1 MPETLHGIVERIT
14 YHNPTSHYAVAR
26 LMPTPPPGDTRRQT
40 RTQPGAVTIVGYFP
54 VLGVGESLR
63 ILGEWVVHP
72 EYGRQFKVEDHELLV
87 PATAEGI
94 ERYLASG
101 AVRGVGPVTARR
113 IVQAFGVDALTVV
126 ESSPE
131 RLTEVE
137 GIGSVR
143 AETIARAMA
152 EHRDTRDVMIFLQ
165 SHGVTP
171 GFAGRIYR
179 HYGRRTVGIIRENP
193 YRLADEVHGIGFR
206 TADRLAARLGVEPI
220 SPYRLQAGLRYVL
233 GEASAEGHVYLPR
246 DALVEQTCAT
256 LDIDAL
262 HVDNA
267 LATMADEAGVVIEEA
282 PRTPWPAGDDPGF
295 IGIYLGHLYEAER
308 GAAACLTTLVAECSG
323 LDDPQTIQD
332 EIRRLTATE
341 GQHLSPEQADAV
353 ELAFTSGV
361 AVITGGPGTGKT
373 TCINCLLRLFEGQGL
388 RAVLA
393 APTGRAA
400 KRLTEATGREARTIH
415 RLLEYAYSPD
425 TLTLHFGRD
434 ADDPLDAQ
442 AVIIDEV
449 SMVDLPLLNHLLQ
462 ALRPGT
468 RLVLVG
474 DADQLPPVGPGN
486 ALRDIIRSGMV
497 PVATL
502 THIFRQARE
511 SLIVVN
517 AHRVNRGEMPILN
530 VKDADFFF
538 VQRDAPEAILEE
550 IIALCSKRL
559 PARVGLDPMCDIQ
572 VITPMRRT
580 LIGVDHLNQELQRVL
595 NPRRSG
601 HPELIQG
608 GTTYRL
614 DDKVMQIRNDYEKG
628 VFNGDIG
635 QIVVVDLES
644 GELTV
649 SFPDA
654 AGPREVRYARG
665 ELEELVLAYAIS
677 VHKSQGSEY
686 PAVVMPVSTQH
697 YVMLQRNLLYTGIT
711 RARRLVTLV
720 GTRKALGIAV
730 RNSGVDQRFSRLA
743 SRLVAPQR

>member
-1 MPETLHGIVERIT
+1 VLETLQGIVERVT
-14 YHNPTSHYAVAR
+14 YHHPTSYYAVAR
-26 LMPTPPPGDTRRQT
+26 LMPTSPPGGGRRQA
-40 RTQPGAVTIVGYFP
+40 RTQPGAITIVGYFP
-54 VLGVGESLR
+54 TLGVGEALR
-63 ILGEWVVHP
+63 LMGEWVVHP
-72 EYGRQFKVEDHELLV
+72 EYGRQFKVQAHELLA
-87 PATAEGI
+87 PTTAEGI

-131 RLTEVE
+131 RLTEIE

-143 AETIARAMA
+143 AETIVRAMA
-152 EHRDTRDVMIFLQ
+152 EHRDTRDIMIFLQ

-179 HYGRRTVGIIRENP
+179 HYGRQTVGVIRENP

-206 TADRLAARLGVEPI
+206 TADRLASSLGVETT
-220 SPYRLQAGLRYVL
+220 SPYRVRAGLRYVL

-246 DALVEQTCAT
+246 EALVEQTCST
-256 LDIDAL
+256 LGIDAL
-262 HVDNA
+262 QVDNVLTA
-267 LATMADEAGVVIEEA
+267 MADDAGVVIEEA
-282 PRTPWPAGDDPGF
+282 PHSPWPSEDDSPSAAV
-295 IGIYLGHLYEAER
+295 YLGHLYEAER
-308 GAAACLTTLVAECSG
+308 GVAACLTTLVSECSG
-323 LDDPQTIQD
+323 LDDPEAIRA
-332 EIRRLTATE
+332 EIGHLTAGE
-341 GQHLSPEQADAV
+341 GLQLGPEQADAV

-373 TCINCLLRLFEGQGL
+373 TCVNCLLRLIEGRGL

-400 KRLTEATGREARTIH
+400 KRLAEATGREARTIH

-442 AVIIDEV
+442 AVIVDEM

-517 AHRVNRGEMPILN
+517 AHRVNRGEMPLVN
-530 VKDADFFF
+530 AKDGDFFF
-538 VQRDAPEAILEE
+538 VPRDAPEAILKE
-550 IIALCSKRL
+550 IIALCSERL
-559 PARVGLDPMCDIQ
+559 PGKLGLDPVSDIQ

-580 LIGVDHLNQELQRVL
+580 LIGVDHLNQELQKVL
-595 NPRRSG
+595 NPRRSDDQ
-601 HPELIQG
+601 ELTQG

-614 DDKVMQIRNDYEKG
+614 HDKVMQIRNDYEKG

-635 QIVVVDLES
+635 QIVMVDLES
-644 GELTV
+644 GELMV

-654 AGPREVRYARG
+654 AGTREVRYDRSD
-665 ELEELVLAYAIS
+665 LEEVVLAYAIS

-686 PAVVMPVSTQH
+686 PAVVMPMSTQH

-720 GTRKALGIAV
+720 GTHKAMAIAV
-730 RNSGVDQRFSRLA
+730 RNSRVDQRFSRLA
-743 SRLVAPQR
+743 TRLAAPRR

>member
-1 MPETLHGIVERIT
+1 VPETLQGIVERIT
-14 YHNPTSHYAVAR
+14 YHNPTSHYAVVR
-26 LMPTPPPGDTRRQT
+26 LLTTSLSGGGRRQA
-40 RTQPGAVTIVGYFP
+40 RSPSGAVTIVGYFP
-54 VLGVGESLR
+54 VLGVGESMR

-72 EYGRQFKVEDHELLV
+72 EYGRQFKVQTHELLA
-87 PATAEGI
+87 PTTAEGI

-101 AVRGVGPVTARR
+101 AVRGVGPVMARR
-113 IVQAFGVDALTVV
+113 IVQAFGAQALTVV
-126 ESSPE
+126 ESTPE
-131 RLTEVE
+131 RLTEIE

-152 EHRDTRDVMIFLQ
+152 EHRDTRDIMIFLQ

-179 HYGRRTVGIIRENP
+179 HYGRQTVSMVRENP

-206 TADRLAARLGVEPI
+206 TADRLAASLGVEPT
-220 SPYRLQAGLRYVL
+220 SPYRVRAGVRYVL
-233 GEASAEGHVYLPR
+233 GEASAAGHVYLPR
-246 DALVEQTCAT
+246 DTLVEQTCST
-256 LDIDAL
+256 LAIDSPQ
-262 HVDNA
+262 VDGI
-267 LATMADEAGVVIEEA
+267 LASMAEDAGVVIDEA
-282 PRTPWPAGDDPGF
+282 PHNPWPTEDGPTSAAV
-295 IGIYLGHLYEAER
+295 YLGHLYEAES
-308 GAAACLTTLVAECSG
+308 GVADSLTTLVAEGSE
-323 LDDPQTIQD
+323 LDGTETVRS
-332 EIRRLTATE
+332 EIRRLTAAQ
-341 GQHLSPEQADAV
+341 GQQLGPEQADAV
-353 ELAFTSGV
+353 ELAFTSRV

-373 TCINCLLRLFEGQGL
+373 TCINCLLKLFEGAGM

-400 KRLTEATGREARTIH
+400 KRLAEATGREARTIH
-415 RLLEYAYSPD
+415 RLLEYAHSPD

-442 AVIIDEV
+442 AVIVDEM
-449 SMVDLPLLNHLLQ
+449 SMVDLPLLDHLLQ

-486 ALRDIIRSGMV
+486 ALRDIIRSGTV

-517 AHRVNRGEMPILN
+517 AHRVNRGEMPLLN
-530 VKDADFFF
+530 ERDGDFFF
-538 VQRDAPEAILEE
+538 VQRDAPDMILEE
-550 IIALCSKRL
+550 ILTLCSERL
-559 PARVGLDPMCDIQ
+559 PARFGLDPLSDIQ

-580 LIGVDHLNQELQRVL
+580 LIGVDHLNQELQRIL
-595 NPRRSG
+595 NPPRAGR
-601 HPELIQG
+601 PELTQG
-608 GTTYRL
+608 GTTYRQQ
-614 DDKVMQIRNDYEKG
+614 DKVMQIRNDYEKG

-635 QIVVVDLES
+635 QIVLVDLES

-649 SFPDA
+649 SFPDV
-654 AGPREVRYARG
+654 AGPREVRYDRAD
-665 ELEELVLAYAIS
+665 LEDLVLAYAIS

-686 PAVVMPVSTQH
+686 SAVVMPVSTQH

-730 RNSGVDQRFSRLA
+730 RNSRVDQRFSRLA
-743 SRLVAPQR
+743 ARLAACRR

>member
-1 MPETLHGIVERIT
+1 MSETLQGIVERIT
-14 YHNPTSHYAVAR
+14 YHNPSSHYAVAR
-26 LMPTPPPGDTRRQT
+26 LMPTPPSGSGRRQA
-40 RTQPGAVTIVGYFP
+40 RAQPGAVTIVGYFP

-72 EYGRQFKVEDHELLV
+72 EYGRQFKVQAHELLA
-87 PATAEGI
+87 PTTAEGI

-131 RLTEVE
+131 RLTEIE
-137 GIGSVR
+137 GIGSIR
-143 AETIARAMA
+143 AETIVRAMA
-152 EHRDTRDVMIFLQ
+152 EHRDTRDIMIFLQ

-179 HYGRRTVGIIRENP
+179 HYGRQTVSVVRENP

-206 TADRLAARLGVEPI
+206 TADRLAANLGVEPT
-220 SPYRLQAGLRYVL
+220 SPYRVRAGLRYVL
-233 GEASAEGHVYLPR
+233 TEASTEGHVYLPR
-246 DALVEQTCAT
+246 DVLVEQTCSA
-256 LDIDAL
+256 LGIDNL
-262 HVDNA
+262 HVDST
-267 LATMADEAGVVIEEA
+267 LAAMADDAGVVIEET
-282 PRTPWPAGDDPGF
+282 PHNPWPTGDDPTPAAV
-295 IGIYLGHLYEAER
+295 YLGHLYEAER
-308 GAAACLTTLVAECSG
+308 GVADSLTTLVADCSV
-323 LDDPQTIQD
+323 LDDAETIRG
-332 EIRRLTATE
+332 EIRRLTAAE
-341 GQHLSPEQADAV
+341 GQHLGPEQADAV

-373 TCINCLLRLFEGQGL
+373 TCINCLLKLFEGAGL
-388 RAVLA
+388 RAALA

-400 KRLTEATGREARTIH
+400 KRLAEATGREARTIH

-434 ADDPLDAQ
+434 AGDPLDAQ
-442 AVIIDEV
+442 AVIVDEV
-449 SMVDLPLLNHLLQ
+449 SMVDLPLLDHLLQ

-468 RLVLVG
+468 RLVMVG

-486 ALRDIIRSGMV
+486 ALRDIIRSGTV

-517 AHRVNRGEMPILN
+517 AHRVNRGEMPLLN
-530 VKDADFFF
+530 ARDGDFFF
-538 VQRDAPEAILEE
+538 VERDTPEAILEE
-550 IIALCSKRL
+550 LITLCSERL
-559 PARVGLDPMCDIQ
+559 PSRVGLDPMSDIQ

-595 NPRRSG
+595 NPRRAG
-601 HPELIQG
+601 HPELTQG

-614 DDKVMQIRNDYEKG
+614 QDKVMQIRNDYEKG

-635 QIVVVDLES
+635 QIAGVDLES

-654 AGPREVRYARG
+654 TGPREIGYDRAD
-665 ELEELVLAYAIS
+665 LEELVLAYAIS

-730 RNSGVDQRFSRLA
+730 RNSRVDQRFSRLA
-743 SRLVAPQR
+743 GRLAAPRR